1 MTAPGGRLAGVACGL
16 GAGALWG
23 LVFLAPKVAPEASP
37 MLMSAGRYLAY
48 GLIAAAMLAPRWGRV
63 RGALDAASWRG
74 LVWLSLAGNI
84 VYYLFLVVGVH
95 YAGVAASALIVGM
108 VPVAVAVWGLRDPD
122 APSLARSAPPI
133 LLAAVAVA
141 LIGWG
146 AFHGQGGHGQD
157 GGGHGGGEPVPGGD
171 LHQTLIG
178 LACAV
183 AALVSWSIYAIGNS
197 RWMAR
202 LPNVS
207 AHDWS
212 LLTGVVT
219 GGLAL
224 LLVVPAVLL
233 GLPANAD
240 QWMRL
245 AGVSLGVAVFASILG
260 NALWNQASRLL
271 PLSMLGQMIVFE
283 TLFAFGY
290 GFLWEGRGPTALE
303 IVAIVLMIV
312 SVVWCVQA
320 HKLTGAVSKPDR

>member
-1 MTAPGGRLAGVACGL
+1 MTTSSGRLAGVACGL

-63 RGALDAASWRG
+63 KGALDAASWRG
-74 LVWLSLAGNI
+74 LIWLSLAGNI
-84 VYYLFLVVGVH
+84 VYYLFLVVSVH
-95 YAGVAASALIVGM
+95 LAGVAASALIVGM

-133 LLAAVAVA
+133 VLAAVAVA

-146 AFHGQGGHGQD
+146 AFHGQGG
-157 GGGHGGGEPVPGGD
+157 GGHGAPGPVAEGD
-171 LHQTLIG
+171 LRQTLIG
-178 LACAV
+178 LACAF

-224 LLVVPAVLL
+224 LLVIPAVLI

-240 QWMRL
+240 EWMRL

-290 GFLWEGRGPTALE
+290 GFLWEGRGPTVLE

-312 SVVWCVQA
+312 SVVWCVRA
-320 HKLTGAVSKPDR
+320 YGPAVAEDAEKTAPD

>member
-1 MTAPGGRLAGVACGL
+1 MTTSSGRLAGVACGL

-63 RGALDAASWRG
+63 KGALDAASWRG

-84 VYYLFLVVGVH
+84 VYYLFLVVSVH
-95 YAGVAASALIVGM
+95 LAGVAASALIVGM

-122 APSLARSAPPI
+122 APPLSRSAPPI

-146 AFHGQGGHGQD
+146 AFHGQGGHGD
-157 GGGHGGGEPVPGGD
+157 RGSAPEGD
-171 LHQTLIG
+171 LQRTLIG
-178 LACAV
+178 LACAL

-202 LPNVS
+202 LPHVS

-224 LLVVPAVLL
+224 LLVIPAVLI

-240 QWMRL
+240 QWLRL

-290 GFLWEGRGPTALE
+290 GFLWEGRGPTAVE
-303 IVAIVLMIV
+303 VVAIVLMIV
-312 SVVWCVQA
+312 SVVWCVRA
-320 HKLTGAVSKPDR
+320 YGPTVAEGAEKTAPD

>member
-1 MTAPGGRLAGVACGL
+1 MTTSSGRLAGVACGL

-37 MLMSAGRYLAY
+37 LLMSAGRYLAY
-48 GLIAAAMLAPRWGRV
+48 GLIAAAILAPRWGRV
-63 RGALDAASWRG
+63 KGALDAASWRG

-84 VYYLFLVVGVH
+84 VYYLFLVVSVH
-95 YAGVAASALIVGM
+95 LAGVAASALIVGM

-122 APSLARSAPPI
+122 APPLSRSAPPI
-133 LLAAVAVA
+133 VLAAVAVA

-146 AFHGQGGHGQD
+146 AFHGQGGHG
-157 GGGHGGGEPVPGGD
+157 GRGSAPEGD
-171 LHQTLIG
+171 LQRTLIG
-178 LACAV
+178 LACAL

-202 LPNVS
+202 LPHVS

-224 LLVVPAVLL
+224 LLVIPAVLI
-233 GLPANAD
+233 GLPANGD

-271 PLSMLGQMIVFE
+271 TLSMLGQMIVFE
-283 TLFAFGY
+283 TLFAFLY
-290 GFLWEGRGPTALE
+290 GFLWEGRGPEALE
-303 IVAIVLMIV
+303 IVAIGLMIV
-312 SVVWCVQA
+312 SVVWCVRA